1 MTIADGDLPDIAE
14 SLIGRGNMTAD
25 ERAAV
30 DGLRREGQVAAG
42 SPFKPGIAGD
52 SVHAEMIDARLAE
65 LLQPVER
72 RPYRAIIPQGT
83 AETARLDLM
92 RSEEHPSELQSLM
105 RISYA
110 VFCLKKKKKNIQKT
124 EHPHN

>member
-1 MTIADGDLPDIAE
+1 MRISDWSSDVCSSDLLTPEQREALRGSMTIADGDLPDIAE

-72 RPYRAIIPQGT
+72 RPYRDRKST
-83 AETARLDLM
+83 RLN
-92 RSEEHPSELQSLM
+92 SSH
-105 RISYA
+105 
-110 VFCLKKKKKNIQKT
+110 
-124 EHPHN
+124 

>member
-92 RSEEHPSELQSLM
+92 SGTSLSTGGVPSAARSAVKA
-105 RISYA
+105 RIRQAESGGEIGRA
-110 VFCLKKKKKNIQKT
+110 HV
-124 EHPHN
+124 